1 MVFPTPLSLLEEE
14 RRRSPGKSDAALV
27 ADIAARLVA
36 ELAVEPPIPLGVV
49 ASFRDI
55 ADIQVVA
62 MEQAGS
68 LAPGPRNLEM
78 RLRADDSPRRRRFTG
93 FHEVGHTF
101 QPGYRELTLF
111 RCATP
116 SPVRRPGTDRETLA
130 DVAASELLLPRDH
143 FGPATLESDF
153 SLASVVDLSDRYEAS
168 REATTYRFA
177 HFWPEPTLVVI
188 LEPGLTRDEQD
199 DPEAV
204 VKLRV
209 ISAWPNPHGAW
220 PFVPKNKSAR
230 EDGALV
236 RALNGE
242 MVREKAGLEE
252 FGLMSEGTVEVSA
265 RVFGYRRGGESR
277 RRVIAIFRRV
287 GGLDG

>member
-1 MVFPTPLSLLEEE
+1 MPSQNPLSLLEEE
-14 RRRSPGKSDAALV
+14 RRRSPGKNDAVLV

-36 ELAVEPPIPLGVV
+36 ELGVEPPIPLEVV

-78 RLRADDSPRRRRFTG
+78 RLRASDSPRRRRFTG

-116 SPVRRPGTDRETLA
+116 SLVRRAGTDREALA
-130 DVAASELLLPRDH
+130 DVAASELLLPRDY
-143 FGPATLESDF
+143 FRPATLGSEF
-153 SLASVVDLSDRYEAS
+153 SIVPVLELADRFEAS
-168 REATTYRFA
+168 REASAYRFA

-188 LEPGLTRDEQD
+188 LEPGLTRDEQN

-204 VKLRV
+204 PKLRV
-209 ISAWPNPHGAW
+209 VSAWPNPHGVW
-220 PFVPKNKSAR
+220 PFIPKNKSAR
-230 EDGALV
+230 EGGVLE

-252 FGLMSEGTVEVSA
+252 FGLMSEGTIEVSA
-265 RVFGYRRGGESR
+265 RVFGYRSGGESR
-277 RRVIAIFRRV
+277 RRVIAMFRRV

>member
-1 MVFPTPLSLLEEE
+1 MASQNPLSLLEEE
-14 RRRSPGKSDAALV
+14 RRRSPGKNDAVLV

-36 ELAVEPPIPLGVV
+36 ELGVEPPIPLEFV

-78 RLRADDSPRRRRFTG
+78 RLRASDSPRRRRFTG

-111 RCATP
+111 RCAAP
-116 SPVRRPGTDRETLA
+116 SPVRRAGTDREALA
-130 DVAASELLLPRDH
+130 DVAASELLLPRDY
-143 FGPATLESDF
+143 FRPATRESEFSIGSVLE
-153 SLASVVDLSDRYEAS
+153 LSDRFEAS
-168 REATTYRFA
+168 REASAYRFA
-177 HFWPEPTLVVI
+177 HFWPEQTLVVI

-204 VKLRV
+204 AKLRV
-209 ISAWPNPHGAW
+209 VSAWAHPHGAW
-220 PFVPKNKSAR
+220 PFIPKNKSAR
-230 EDGALV
+230 EGGALE

-252 FGLMSEGTVEVSA
+252 FGLMSEGVVEVSA
-265 RVFGYRRGGESR
+265 RVFGYRRGGESY
-277 RRVIAIFRRV
+277 RRVIAMFRKV

>member
-1 MVFPTPLSLLEEE
+1 MAFPTPLSLLEEE

-36 ELAVEPPIPLGVV
+36 ELGVEPPIPLEVV
-49 ASFRDI
+49 ASYRDI

-68 LAPGPRNLEM
+68 LAPGPQNLKM
-78 RLRADDSPRRRRFTG
+78 RLRASDSPRRRRFTG

-111 RCATP
+111 RCAAP
-116 SPVRRPGTDRETLA
+116 SPVRRAGADRETLA
-130 DVAASELLLPRDH
+130 DVAASELLLPREY
-143 FGPATLESDF
+143 FRPATLESQF
-153 SLASVVDLSDRYEAS
+153 SIASMLELSDRFEAS
-168 REATTYRFA
+168 REASAYRFA
-177 HFWPEPTLVVI
+177 HFWAEPTLVVI

-199 DPEAV
+199 DPEAIA
-204 VKLRV
+204 KLRV
-209 ISAWPNPHGAW
+209 VSAWPNPHGAW
-220 PFVPKNKSAR
+220 PFIPKNKSAR
-230 EDGALV
+230 EGGALE

-242 MVREKAGLEE
+242 MVTEKAGLEE

-277 RRVIAIFRRV
+277 RRVIAMFRRV
-287 GGLDG
+287 GRLDG

>member
-1 MVFPTPLSLLEEE
+1 MSSPTHLSLLEVE
-14 RRRSPGKSDAALV
+14 RRRSPRKTDAERV

-36 ELAVEPPIPLGVV
+36 ELGVEPPIPLEVV

-111 RCATP
+111 RCAAP
-116 SPVRRPGTDRETLA
+116 SPVRRPGVDRETLA

-153 SLASVVDLSDRYEAS
+153 SIASVVDLSDLYEAS
-168 REATTYRFA
+168 REATAYRFA

-188 LEPGLTRDEQD
+188 LELGLRRDERN

-204 VKLRV
+204 AKLRV
-209 ISAWPNPHGAW
+209 VSAWPNGAW
-220 PFVPKNKSAR
+220 PFIPKNKSAL

-236 RALNGE
+236 RALDGE
-242 MVREKAGLEE
+242 MIREKAGLEE

-265 RVFGYRRGGESR
+265 RVFRYRRGGELR

-287 GGLDG
+287 GEANG